1 VAWLTQTRFR
11 AASSAYRGHGPQE
24 QDVTAEEP
32 MDSAEEAIEDLTEQL
47 GRPPRPTEISQQM
60 DIELDEVIEA
70 IAEHRE
76 PRPDQ
81 DEPDRKS
88 DPRS

>member
-1 VAWLTQTRFR
+1 VTDQEPKDSADEVIHDLTQR
-11 AASSAYRGHGPQE
+11 
-24 QDVTAEEP
+24 
-32 MDSAEEAIEDLTEQL
+32 L

-60 DIELDEVIEA
+60 DIGLDEVIEA

-81 DEPDRKS
+81 AEPDRQS
-88 DPRS
+88 ESNS